1 MGFFR
6 QDTEADVLLQGSFP
20 AGIGSASPVSLALQV
35 DSLPAEP
42 SGIIMIVIPLK
53 EEITE
58 AWRKVPKVRHY
69 CGIQT

>member
-6 QDTEADVLLQGSFP
+6 QDTEVDILLQGIFP
-20 AGIGSASPVSLALQV
+20 TEVESTSPVSLALQV

-69 CGIQT
+69 CGIWT